1 MKKKKKTEEE
11 PKAQMERTK
20 ESKKREHTYTYVEY
34 RDKIETNQVLNRIED
49 NRVRIYMY
57 VYI

>member
-1 MKKKKKTEEE
+1 
-11 PKAQMERTK
+11 MERKK
-20 ESKKREHTYTYVEY
+20 ESKIREHTYTYVEY

>member
-1 MKKKKKTEEE
+1 
-11 PKAQMERTK
+11 MERTK

>member
-1 MKKKKKTEEE
+1 
-11 PKAQMERTK
+11 MERKK
-20 ESKKREHTYTYVEY
+20 ESKIIEYTYTYVEY